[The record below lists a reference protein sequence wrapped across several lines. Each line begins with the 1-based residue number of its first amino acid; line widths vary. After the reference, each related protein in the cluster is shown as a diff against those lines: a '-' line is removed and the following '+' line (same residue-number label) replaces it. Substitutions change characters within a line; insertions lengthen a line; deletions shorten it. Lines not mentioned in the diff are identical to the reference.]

1 MLLVCVVWRPGMT
14 AYSLPLHQEH
24 AFAINLP
31 VEQLIGLAGLID
43 IPAMGEQFVDV
54 DVDAALDRKP
64 CAIRLEAQKPLLA
77 KARTG

>member
-1 MLLVCVVWRPGMT
+1 MT

-31 VEQLIGLAGLID
+31 VEQLIGRASPID
-43 IPAMGEQFVDV
+43 IPAMGEQFV

-64 CAIRLEAQKPLLA
+64 CAIRLETQKP
-77 KARTG
+77 